1 MAINACTEE
10 LMKLAEAGRNCPGGT
25 VSPPTIYRWTK
36 RGISGVRLETLSR
49 GGVTMT
55 STEALQRFFEAV
67 TEAKQAQAEA
77 ELDSLCEDVDRS
89 ERTEQALEA
98 AGLL

>member
-1 MAINACTEE
+1 
-10 LMKLAEAGRNCPGGT
+10 MK
-25 VSPPTIYRWTK
+25 
-36 RGISGVRLETLSR
+36 LETLNV

-55 STEALQRFFEAV
+55 SPEALQRFFEAV

-77 ELDSLCEDVDRS
+77 ELEDLCEDAGRPDS
-89 ERTEQALEA
+89 TTQALGA